1 MAMVTVLNTFNPAE
15 AQLMRSLL
23 EAEGLQPEIKNELSA
38 LSMEGYAMAVGGVE
52 VQVPAD
58 EADEA
63 RALIAARDQPPT

>member
-15 AQLMRSLL
+15 AQLIRSLL

-38 LSMEGYAMAVGGVE
+38 LSMDGYAMAVGGVE

-58 EADEA
+58 EAEEA
-63 RALIAARDQPPT
+63 RALIAAGDQPPT